1 MPTELH
7 DLSMPGTSQH
17 STSTLIGSDRVQG
30 ASVFDADGNRIGTI
44 ACVMIEKVSGRV
56 SFVVMNSGGFLGI
69 GEAHYPLAWPALK
82 YNVELGGYQIM
93 IPVDQIKDGP
103 VYEPGS
109 AWEPATAISDCDGA
123 SASG

>member
-7 DLSMPGTSQH
+7 DLSSPGMSQH

-30 ASVFDADGNRIGTI
+30 TSVFDADGNKIGTI

-93 IPVDQIKDGP
+93 IPVDQIKEGP
-103 VYEPGS
+103 VYEPGT
-109 AWEPATAISDCDGA
+109 AWTPAAVIDCDNA
-123 SASG
+123 SL

>member
-7 DLSMPGTSQH
+7 DLSTPGMSQH
-17 STSTLIGSDRVQG
+17 STSALIGSDRVQG
-30 ASVFDADGNRIGTI
+30 AAVFDADGRKIGTI

-69 GEAHYPLAWPALK
+69 GEMHYPLPWPALK

-93 IPVDQIKDGP
+93 IPADQIREGP
-103 VYEPGS
+103 TYDPAGGL
-109 AWEPATAISDCDGA
+109 EPARTQAVIE
-123 SASG
+123 